1 MPKST
6 KNKVVN
12 ERVLKSP
19 IYGFSSRFEVASK
32 EPTCPFGLG
41 VANTPP
47 APKDIIILSN
57 PEELR
62 GSPSLVGRGI
72 ANPMSE
78 RTRGFE
84 IPKGDGY
91 PTPRAILILLFSSEP
106 AASDILF
113 IIFDKDRVVTH

>member
-1 MPKST
+1 VPKST

-32 EPTCPFGLG
+32 EPTCPVGQG
-41 VANTPP
+41 IS
-47 APKDIIILSN
+47 KDIIFSH
-57 PEELR
+57 ESEKTR
-62 GSPSLVGRGI
+62 GSPRVVNQTTGSLVGRGI

-84 IPKGDGY
+84 I
-91 PTPRAILILLFSSEP
+91 LLSFMG
-106 AASDILF
+106 A
-113 IIFDKDRVVTH
+113 